1 MRRLRISEN
10 KWKYFSFILIA
21 VIAVG
26 ITAPR
31 SFADSTS
38 SILYIVTNIQKTLLP
53 NLQTTVDSIKTATTD
68 NLDAKVSSRA
78 DGSLYNSARASKL
91 DNLDNLDAKMSD
103 VKAKTDLI
111 PSTPPNGVTKSI
123 AIDKSVAPGDG
134 KSVLI
139 PLTPSQANTLFSGTA
154 TITYITQ

>member
-53 NLQTTVDSIKTATTD
+53 NLQATVDSIKTATTD

-103 VKAKTDLI
+103 VI
-111 PSTPPNGVTKSI
+111 Q
-123 AIDKSVAPGDG
+123 DG
-134 KSVLI
+134 FDVDNL
-139 PLTPSQANTLFSGTA
+139 ATLDDFSRRTSLRLA
-154 TITYITQ
+154 CDVRT